1 MLGTCLLQSKYL
13 NAKSVSEI
21 FFEEVINT
29 FLDRL
34 NKLGPAQNIFGPRQG
49 QDIRAPITFLGD
61 ADESH

>member
-1 MLGTCLLQSKYL
+1 MQSQCQKKNL
-13 NAKSVSEI
+13 ECKNILV
-21 FFEEVINT
+21 
-29 FLDRL
+29 RL

>member
-1 MLGTCLLQSKYL
+1 MVGKVELK
-13 NAKSVSEI
+13 AKSLSEI

-34 NKLGPAQNIFGPRQG
+34 NKLGPSQNIFGPRQG
-49 QDIRAPITFLGD
+49 QYIRAPITFLGD